1 MQSFQQVIMIGNLGA
16 DPEIRSM
23 GNGDRVANLRLCV
36 NESYK
41 DRNTGEWKQK
51 PQWFRLFTWSPATV
65 AFIERNLFKGRYVQ
79 IVGTLDNKSYT
90 QNGETKYTTEIRISQ
105 ITLLDRVEREDQQT
119 EQHQAEDD
127 PIPF

>member
-23 GNGDRVANLRLCV
+23 GSGDRVANLRLCV

>member
-16 DPEIRSM
+16 DPEVRSM
-23 GNGDRVANLRLCV
+23 GSGDRVANLRLCV

-65 AFIERNLFKGRYVQ
+65 AFIERNLKKGRYVQ

-105 ITLLDRVEREDQQT
+105 ITLLDRVERDGQQA
-119 EQHQAEDD
+119 EQHQAETEES
-127 PIPF
+127 PF